1 MDAAHFVFAPFWGYL
16 WCFARLFVKAPSGRK
31 RFNVLGAL
39 NATSNEMITVTN
51 SGYIDSLS
59 VFQLL
64 AKLYQRFADLPITV
78 VLDNARYQ
86 KCRLVQNTARL
97 FEIELLYLPSYS
109 QNLNL
114 IERVWKFVKRKCL
127 YSTCYCDFEAFAQAV
142 SQCLTKTKGDYKKEM
157 VGSDSSVFAFMFR
170 LHHTPI
176 ETDLTHRGLRFYF
189 AIFRKRMLLVI
200 LGIHQSFPFLKW

>member
-1 MDAAHFVFAPFWGYL
+1 MDAAHFVFAPFLGYL

-39 NATSNEMITVTN
+39 NAISHEMITVTN
-51 SGYIDSLS
+51 TGYINSLS
-59 VFQLL
+59 VCQLL

-109 QNLNL
+109 PNLNL

-127 YSTCYCDFEAFAQAV
+127 YSTCYSDFEAFTRAI
-142 SQCLTKTKGDYKKEM
+142 SQCLAWTNGDYKNEL
-157 VGSDSSVFAFMFR
+157 DSFLS
-170 LHHTPI
+170 
-176 ETDLTHRGLRFYF
+176 LRF
-189 AIFRKRMLLVI
+189 
-200 LGIHQSFPFLKW
+200 QSFQKTHLLSG